1 MTEQTI
7 EADPR
12 SRKQYWQKQ
21 IENWEGSKLTQAE
34 YCRRNGFKTSK
45 FLYWKTKLRKSQKS
59 NISFFQIPVKSTNE
73 NKLAESSS
81 SHIRIIIRDRFQ
93 VEIGPAFDPGTLQ
106 KLIYTL
112 ERL

>member
-1 MTEQTI
+1 MTEHTI
-7 EADPR
+7 EADPQ

-21 IENWEGSKLTQAE
+21 IESWEESKLTQAE
-34 YCRRNGFKTSK
+34 YCRRNGFKISK

-59 NISFFQIPVKSTNE
+59 NISFVRIPVQPTNE
-73 NKLAESSS
+73 TNLAESNPSQ
-81 SHIRIIIRDRFQ
+81 IRIVIRGRFQ
-93 VEIGPAFDPGTLQ
+93 VEIEPAFDPGTLQ

>member
-1 MTEQTI
+1 VQ
-7 EADPR
+7 P
-12 SRKQYWQKQ
+12 
-21 IENWEGSKLTQAE
+21 
-34 YCRRNGFKTSK
+34 
-45 FLYWKTKLRKSQKS
+45 
-59 NISFFQIPVKSTNE
+59 TNE
-73 NKLAESSS
+73 TMFAESNA

>member
-7 EADPR
+7 EAAPQT
-12 SRKQYWQKQ
+12 RKQYWQMQ
-21 IENWEGSKLTQAE
+21 IESWEESKLTQAE

-59 NISFFQIPVKSTNE
+59 NISFFQIPVQPTNE
-73 NKLAESSS
+73 TNLAESNACQ
-81 SHIRIIIRDRFQ
+81 IRMVIQGRFQ
-93 VEIGPAFDPGTLQ
+93 VEIGPCFDPGTLQ
-106 KLIYTL
+106 RLIYTL

>member
-1 MTEQTI
+1 MTEHTI
-7 EADPR
+7 EADPQ
-12 SRKQYWQKQ
+12 SKEQYWQKQ
-21 IENWEGSKLTQAE
+21 IESWEESKLTQAE

-45 FLYWKTKLRKSQKS
+45 FLYWKSKLRKSQRS
-59 NISFFQIPVKSTNE
+59 NISFFQIPVQPTNE
-73 NKLAESSS
+73 NMFAESNV